1 MQVVEK
7 IMARTFDIERRLMWC
22 KDTCQMEPR
31 LEVTCGIATNLGT
44 VLVEKRAFVKTAAE
58 AFALRAEL
66 DADCLD
72 YLRNRAL

>member
-1 MQVVEK
+1 
-7 IMARTFDIERRLMWC
+7 MARIFDIQHSLVWC
-22 KDTCQMEPR
+22 NDSHQMEPR
-31 LEVTCGIATNLGT
+31 LEVICGIATNLGT
-44 VLVEKRAFVKTAAE
+44 PMVEKRAFVNTAAE